1 MNKLKKLW
9 NENRIMLVLGIIV
22 FLCFLVIAYIMFQY
36 FFGVSTSNYGD
47 RLESI
52 QEVVYDEMAKS
63 SLESSYQ
70 DEHLVDF
77 SVDVRGKIIYV
88 RVKYDATVA
97 LSDAQKKS
105 VEAYQTIDEK
115 YRNLYDYNV
124 TISQDATE
132 ASTGYCLMG
141 AKNVSSA
148 NFVWSNNTPVTTE
161 E

>member
-36 FFGVSTSNYGD
+36 FFGVTTSNYGD

-70 DEHLVDF
+70 DEHLVYF

-148 NFVWSNNTPVTTE
+148 SFVWSNNTPVTTE

>member
-36 FFGVSTSNYGD
+36 FFGVTTSNYGD

-88 RVKYDATVA
+88 CVKYDATVA

-148 NFVWSNNTPVTTE
+148 SFVWSNNTPVTTE

>member
-1 MNKLKKLW
+1 
-9 NENRIMLVLGIIV
+9 MLVLGIIV

-36 FFGVSTSNYGD
+36 FFGVTTSNYGD

-63 SLESSYQ
+63 SLESSYK

-148 NFVWSNNTPVTTE
+148 SFVWSNNTPVTTE

>member
-36 FFGVSTSNYGD
+36 FFGVTTSNYGD

-88 RVKYDATVA
+88 RVKYDATVS

-141 AKNVSSA
+141 AKKVSSA
-148 NFVWSNNTPVTTE
+148 SFVWSNNTPVTTE

>member
-36 FFGVSTSNYGD
+36 FFGVTTSNYGD

-115 YRNLYDYNV
+115 YRNLYHYNV

-148 NFVWSNNTPVTTE
+148 SFVWSNNTPVTTE

>member
-36 FFGVSTSNYGD
+36 FFGVTTSNYGD

-88 RVKYDATVA
+88 RVKYDATVS

>member
-36 FFGVSTSNYGD
+36 FFGVTTSNYGD

-88 RVKYDATVA
+88 RVKYDATVS

-148 NFVWSNNTPVTTE
+148 SFVWSNNTPVTTE

>member
-36 FFGVSTSNYGD
+36 FFGVTTSNYGD

-115 YRNLYDYNV
+115 YRNLYD
-124 TISQDATE
+124 
-132 ASTGYCLMG
+132 
-141 AKNVSSA
+141 
-148 NFVWSNNTPVTTE
+148 
-161 E
+161 

>member
-36 FFGVSTSNYGD
+36 FFGVTTFNYGD

-148 NFVWSNNTPVTTE
+148 SFVWSNNTPVTTE

>member
-36 FFGVSTSNYGD
+36 FFGVTTSNYGD

>member
-36 FFGVSTSNYGD
+36 FFGVTTSNYGD

-141 AKNVSSA
+141 AKNVSRAS
-148 NFVWSNNTPVTTE
+148 FVWSNNTPVTTE

>member
-9 NENRIMLVLGIIV
+9 NENRIMFVLGIIV

-36 FFGVSTSNYGD
+36 FFGVTTSNYGD

-124 TISQDATE
+124 TIFF
-132 ASTGYCLMG
+132 L
-141 AKNVSSA
+141 
-148 NFVWSNNTPVTTE
+148 
-161 E
+161 

>member
-36 FFGVSTSNYGD
+36 FFGVTTSNYGD

-148 NFVWSNNTPVTTE
+148 SFVWSNNTPVTTE

>member
-36 FFGVSTSNYGD
+36 FFGVTTSNYGD

-148 NFVWSNNTPVTTE
+148 SFVWSNNTQVTTE